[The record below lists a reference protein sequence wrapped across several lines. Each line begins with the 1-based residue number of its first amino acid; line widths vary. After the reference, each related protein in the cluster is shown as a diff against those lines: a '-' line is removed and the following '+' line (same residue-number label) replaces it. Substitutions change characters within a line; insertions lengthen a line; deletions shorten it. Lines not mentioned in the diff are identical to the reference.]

1 MGAEPTQVLAC
12 VRCKNPMSAI
22 DVGAGA
28 IVHACTRCA
37 RLFVPPR
44 AWSRAFAARDVVSDL
59 ERRLGQP
66 PHGEVAPLG
75 SCPVCARQMDRAR
88 FAATSP
94 VVIDACA
101 ANHGV
106 FIANGDLGRAVDYA
120 AHKSRI
126 GEHAAVREADAAWQ
140 NHQVVVPP
148 QVLAAE
154 AARVRASGLSQGK
167 VYAKRSAIAFGL
179 YVVVRVLF
187 ALARNHH
194 APDPKTAAAAAAAGA
209 AAGQPQDEDHE
220 QDQGT
225 VDQAG
230 AQGEAEL
237 K

>member
-1 MGAEPTQVLAC
+1 MAAEPTQILAC

-28 IVHACTRCA
+28 VVHACTRCA

-44 AWSRAFAARDVVSDL
+44 AWSRAFAARDVVGDL

-66 PHGEVAPLG
+66 PRGEVAPLG
-75 SCPVCARQMDRAR
+75 SCPVCTKQMDRAR

-94 VVIDACA
+94 IVLDACA

-106 FIANGDLGRAVDYA
+106 YIANGDLGRAVDYA

-154 AARVRASGLSQGK
+154 AARVRASGLERGK
-167 VYAKRSAIAFGL
+167 AYAMRSALAVGL
-179 YVVVRVLF
+179 YIVIRIVL
-187 ALARNHH
+187 ALTRGHH
-194 APDPKTAAAAAAAGA
+194 ANDAKAGTAPTATVAEE
-209 AAGQPQDEDHE
+209 QQE
-220 QDQGT
+220 QDT